1 MLLSYIGII
10 DLLTVGFVIVSF
22 TVVIDSVGGVGHV

>member
-10 DLLTVGFVIVSF
+10 DLLTVRFVVVSF